1 MRWLRILT
9 LLILI
14 ALLLCLAPPLAGAD
28 EAWLPTVT
36 YEGAP
41 VPDFGSVSFSNLP
54 VLQESGAI
62 SIAEDVTGELGWN
75 PSRVWQA
82 GTPLANVMQ
91 LGDVSETF
99 GLEAFNLSQI
109 AQSAGLDLSK
119 LSLSSLQL
127 MNQQTIASLVKA
139 IPKLGELP
147 LDQVKPLLDLVNL
160 KLPTGINL
168 DLANQTL
175 SAIAADDLLGSLS
188 LNELNLDQFS
198 FTSIPGL
205 DQTAL
210 GNFKDWQ
217 GSVIASIPGL
227 DKIPFA
233 QFPINPFQI
242 LGLVAIHDVTYGGDQ
257 AHKESR
263 EKPTKFSITGSD
275 KVGFNYN
282 CAQAKGCDYLEL
294 NAPGYS
300 GFGGI
305 SDPGGLHGA
314 RWIRGGKDDGEQMVP
329 GGKGIL
335 GQLNDGMEPTG
346 RLSFGKAFKVVLIDT
361 DESTGTG
368 RFGLYFR
375 VCIKKAFLDLG
386 CTPYFIGPIPWLST
400 KEKGL
405 VFIGLADG
413 AGGMDELSP
422 GIQLPPEVQDQVDQI
437 TGEYAGEDST
447 DDSSLCGSGAGGVD
461 FRALADAISSI
472 EGGYTSAGQWGCDG
486 AGNCGR
492 GLGRYQFMTYRED
505 AKAAIL
511 KKSGGADFIRRA
523 NAPNNSLEYLRSL
536 ERELPRYFSPS
547 DQDAVF
553 KGAMTRNINYYRSQG
568 KQGSE
573 LIACLGE
580 NWYSGGCS
588 HSNGRDYTGGPTIQE
603 YGQRTV
609 DAYQRALK
617 RYGSKPC
624 SGNGQPGVVTG
635 RMSYPVGANAPI
647 GGQYGED
654 RGDHAHAGID
664 FSMPV
669 GTPIKSA
676 DGGTVV
682 DACIGCDPNG
692 YGALIIV
699 RHANGLETWYAHVNT
714 INVKIG
720 DKVSKG
726 QVIGTVGN
734 RGRSSGPHLHFE
746 VRKNGQPVNP
756 LPYLNKN

>member
-9 LLILI
+9 LLILM
-14 ALLLCLAPPLAGAD
+14 ALLLCLAPPQVEAA
-28 EAWLPTVT
+28 EAWLPTT
-36 YEGAP
+36 IYEGAP
-41 VPDFGSVSFSNLP
+41 IPDFGNVSFSNLP
-54 VLQESGAI
+54 VLQEAGAI
-62 SIAEDVTGELGWN
+62 SIPEDITGELGWN
-75 PSRVWQA
+75 PSRAWEA

-99 GLEAFNLSQI
+99 GLEAFNLNAI

-119 LSLSSLQL
+119 LSLSNLQL

-139 IPKLGELP
+139 IPSLGELP
-147 LDQVKPLLDLVNL
+147 LGQVKPLLDLVNL
-160 KLPTGINL
+160 KLPTSMNL
-168 DLANQTL
+168 GLARQPL
-175 SAIAADDLLGSLS
+175 SAIATDDLLGSLS

-210 GNFKDWQ
+210 VNLKDWQ
-217 GSVIASIPGL
+217 GSAIAGIPGL

-242 LGLVAIHDVTYGGDQ
+242 FGMVAIHDVTYGGDQ

-263 EKPTKFSITGSD
+263 QKPTKFSITGSD

-282 CAQAKGCDYLEL
+282 CAQAKGCDYIEL

-300 GFGGI
+300 GFGGM
-305 SDPGGLHGA
+305 SAPGGLHGA
-314 RWIRGGKDDGEQMVP
+314 KWIRGGKDDGEQMVP

-335 GQLNDGMEPTG
+335 GQLNNGMEPTG

-375 VCIKKAFLDLG
+375 VCIKKAFIDLG

-405 VFIGLADG
+405 VFVGLADG
-413 AGGMDELSP
+413 AGGMDELPP
-422 GIQLPPEVQDQVDQI
+422 GNQLPPEVQDQINQI

-486 AGNCGR
+486 GGNCGR

-511 KKSGGADFIRRA
+511 KKPGGADFIRRA

-553 KGAMTRNINYYRSQG
+553 KGAMTRDINYYRSVG
-568 KQGSE
+568 KQGTE

-588 HSNGRDYTGGPTIQE
+588 HSTGRDYTGGPTIRE

-609 DAYQRALK
+609 DAYQGALK

-654 RGDHAHAGID
+654 RGDHAHAGVD

-699 RHANGLETWYAHVNT
+699 RHTNGLETWYAHVNT

-746 VRKNGQPVNP
+746 VRQNGRPVNP
-756 LPYLNKN
+756 MPYLNKN